1 MKIALVGAGL
11 AGKQHIQTILSN
23 KNCTLDL
30 IIDPSKD
37 AYEISKKLN
46 TQYFF
51 NIETALEKSNPDG
64 AIIATPNP
72 VHKKKQNSSLEKKYL
87 CLFKNLCHQM

>member
-1 MKIALVGAGL
+1 M
-11 AGKQHIQTILSN
+11 SN

-30 IIDPSKD
+30 IIDPSQD

-46 TQYFF
+46 TQYFS

-72 VHKKKQNSSLEKKYL
+72 VHKKMRNPSLEKKYL
-87 CLFKNLCHQM
+87 SLLKKLCHQM